1 MSVSPENTGAPFAS
15 KAAIHET
22 EDREDSTRQIQTSL
36 NELVTPINS
45 RELAYY
51 IESEIQTGQQWFPT
65 SSTTSIYRYGF
76 RFVYHWDAALPNTT
90 TTNMA
95 HGIPNASQITWFTH
109 LYGVAVDNAGPRWLS
124 LPNAECSILADA
136 TNVTLTT
143 TADLSAYDG
152 AYIVME
158 YLKQV

>member
-1 MSVSPENTGAPFAS
+1 MSVSPENSEAPFAARS
-15 KAAIHET
+15 ALFET
-22 EDREDSTRQIQTSL
+22 EPEKMARQVQDTF
-36 NELVTPINS
+36 NDNVDAINA

-51 IESEIQTGQQWFPT
+51 LEKEVQTGQHGFPT
-65 SSTTSIYRYGF
+65 ASSTALYRYGF

-90 TTNMA
+90 STSLA

-109 LYGVAVDNAGPRWLS
+109 LYGVGVDNAGPTWIS
-124 LPNAECSILADA
+124 LPNAECTITADA